1 MTKINSL
8 KKVIIVR
15 TDRLGDAIL
24 STPVA
29 TAIKECYP
37 QAEVCMLVNSCIAD
51 IIQVHLD
58 IDDIIVDDLTYE
70 SSKPKGL
77 FRLSEELR
85 ARNFDAA
92 VVLHPTFRLTA
103 TIFLAKIPLRVGT
116 GFRWYSFLFNKRHFE
131 HRKYSQ
137 KHELEYNLNLAEKIG
152 ARLNRVEFRFQIP
165 RVAQNKIRHFLVE
178 HGLLNGNPKIIIH
191 PGSGGSAKDWRPEYF
206 GQLAQKL
213 INTLGANIFI
223 TGSKNEKHL
232 EQIIHRRTQ
241 NQSIPMTGKLSLLEL
256 GALMQES
263 DLFISNSTGPLHLAV
278 ALDTPIIGLYCPI
291 RTCRPERWGPYGQS
305 KNVIISQKEDC
316 SKCFNQKSRF
326 CSCMDNITV
335 EQVYHKVEQNL
346 DFIEELNKHQITN
359 KSQ

>member
-1 MTKINSL
+1 MTKISDL
-8 KKVIIVR
+8 KKVLIIR

-29 TAIKECYP
+29 TAIKECHP
-37 QAEVCMLVNSCIAD
+37 QAEVCMLVNSGIAD
-51 IIQVHLD
+51 IIRVHLD

-77 FRLSEELR
+77 FQLSEELR

-92 VVLHPTFRLTA
+92 IVLHPTFRLTA
-103 TIFLAKIPLRVGT
+103 ALFLARIPWRVGT

-131 HRKYSQ
+131 HRKDSQ
-137 KHELEYNLNLAEKIG
+137 KHELDYNLNLAASIG

-165 RVAQNKIRHFLVE
+165 RAVQNKISQFLVE
-178 HGLLNGNPKIIIH
+178 RDLRNGHPNIIIH
-191 PGSGGSAKDWRPEYF
+191 PGSGGSARDWRPECF
-206 GQLAQKL
+206 GQLAQQL
-213 INTLGANIFI
+213 INTLGANVFI

-232 EQIIHRRTQ
+232 EQTILRLTQ
-241 NQSIPMTGKLSLLEL
+241 NQPIPMTGKLSLLEL
-256 GALMQES
+256 GALMQEA

-278 ALDTPIIGLYCPI
+278 ALGMPVIGLYCPI

-305 KNVIISQKEDC
+305 KNVIMSQKEDC
-316 SKCFNQKSRF
+316 NKCLNQKPRY

-335 EQVYHKVEQNL
+335 EQVYQKVEQNL
-346 DFIEELNKHQITN
+346 YSFEKVIKH
-359 KSQ
+359 